1 MNLSLIPP
9 SSPLRSIN
17 TQDPDYGL
25 ISKISN
31 LDSIYVKWKS
41 EEASTNQVVV
51 KDDHFYYKVYKLDK
65 YVDWLKYQIIL
76 TLGKIYIEK
85 GIDWQLAVV
94 DSEVNNWIYIIEK
107 REKLH
112 ALSISDNIP
121 LTEVF
126 RRFNPILEELEKRLE
141 LNKIQNS
148 LGTEF
153 KLRLIRKC
161 VPKFNDYALHN
172 DSIILLDDA
181 DFFLVFVN
189 DNEEVC
195 SFQTGFYELGD
206 NLLLTPSIAIKLEQG
221 NTRQNY
227 WTLRKIPDDTS
238 KKYFS
243 NLENNLL
250 DLADKEIFQTLKWSN
265 AITEFSKSASLKT
278 LLTGL
283 SSQLFVS
290 SDLTE
295 KYFSILSLQGDVIND
310 FYIDSN
316 NLDRDSLKNLL
327 CYIKKFHKN
336 ASIILRELNNN
347 SLDLMYDLLGRGDF
361 YSFVSFIFLSN
372 DLPADQIKTF
382 HAIFGFKLI
391 IAPILNK
398 NNLSQIKELYY
409 KYSIPT
415 SPLLGINDDYFEKS
429 VEFFSLFKTESMI
442 NREEFLNFLSSN
454 SIYMRPF
461 FMEDFKLNIVNGN
474 TLIKPS
480 KSLIK
485 DISGYGIE
493 EGLLFK
499 DIITLQASNF

>member
-1 MNLSLIPP
+1 MIT
-9 SSPLRSIN
+9 N

-25 ISKISN
+25 ISKISD
-31 LDSIYVKWKS
+31 LDSNYVKWKS

-85 GIDWQLAVV
+85 GIDWQLAVI
-94 DSEVNNWIYIIEK
+94 DSEANNWIYIIEK

-112 ALSISDNIP
+112 ALSLSDNIP
-121 LTEVF
+121 LSEVF

-141 LNKIQNS
+141 LDKIQNS
-148 LGTEF
+148 LGSEF
-153 KLRLIRKC
+153 RLRLIRKC
-161 VPKFNDYALHN
+161 VPKFNDYALYN

-181 DFFLVFVN
+181 DFFIVFVN
-189 DNEEVC
+189 EDEEVC
-195 SFQTGFYELGD
+195 SFQTGFYELGND
-206 NLLLTPSIAIKLEQG
+206 LLLTPSTPIKLEQG
-221 NTRQNY
+221 NARQNY
-227 WTLRKIPDDTS
+227 WTLRKIPNDTS

-265 AITEFSKSASLKT
+265 AITEFSESFSLKT

-283 SSQLFVS
+283 NDQLFES
-290 SDLTE
+290 SNLIE
-295 KYFSILSLQGDVIND
+295 KYFNILSLQGDVIDD

-316 NLDRDSLKNLL
+316 NLSKASLKNLL
-327 CYIKKFHKN
+327 CYIKRFHKN
-336 ASIILRELNNN
+336 VSIILRELDNN
-347 SLDLMYDLLGRGDF
+347 SQGLMYDLLEQEDL

-372 DLPADQIKTF
+372 NLPVDQIKTF
-382 HAIFGFKLI
+382 YSIFGFKLT

-398 NNLSQIKELYY
+398 NNLSQVKELYY

-415 SPLLGINDDYFEKS
+415 SPLLGVDRNSLKES
-429 VEFFSLFKTESMI
+429 VEFFSLFETESTI
-442 NREEFLNFLSSN
+442 NREDFLKFLSSN

-461 FMEDFKLNIVNGN
+461 LIEDFKLNVANGN
-474 TLIKPS
+474 TLIRLPKD
-480 KSLIK
+480 LIK
-485 DISGYGIE
+485 DISGYGVE

-499 DIITLQASNF
+499 DIFTFQASNF